1 MTLRAPL
8 CYGYASNP
16 PSGCAQLGMSSLAD
30 PGEGM
35 VHNGQQA
42 WRRRAA
48 CLTAAALAAG
58 VLVLPSAAGAAPSGG
73 TQEPPGDRDPAGEPS
88 SMGPQ
93 VLVAADDA
101 SALAG
106 QLEELR
112 DTVADHV
119 KKVGD
124 AERTMNKAVDALAD
138 ADAAVNESQFRIEE
152 LIVRSDEVVVDA
164 FVSPP
169 TQDALEVLATS
180 DAGEATVKHGVLD
193 LQADASAEVLAQ
205 LAAARNKLEE
215 QQAGQEKARQDAEAA
230 RAKAEAAL
238 ADLDDAMSRQGQFVM
253 ALTRGLDAE
262 SAEAAQ
268 LAARDPALAA
278 QLAARRAE
286 LTDTLDEMRAAKEYA
301 EALARLAEARR
312 QEAAR
317 QEAEAQAAAA
327 GGSAPSSGGGI
338 VCPVQGPVH
347 FTDTWGAAR
356 SGGRTHKGVDMMA
369 AYGTP
374 TVAPVS
380 GRVEHRGSSLGGLS
394 WYVYGDNGHTYY
406 GTHLSGYANQG
417 AGWVAAGTV
426 IGYVGTSGNAPD
438 GSPHLHFEF
447 HPGGGEPVNPYPLA
461 AAACPNH

>member
-1 MTLRAPL
+1 
-8 CYGYASNP
+8 
-16 PSGCAQLGMSSLAD
+16 MSLLAD

-35 VHNGQQA
+35 LHTGHQA

-48 CLTAAALAAG
+48 CLTVAGLVAGAALA
-58 VLVLPSAAGAAPSGG
+58 LPTPAGAAPAGVD
-73 TQEPPGDRDPAGEPS
+73 QEPPRDSEPAGEQALI
-88 SMGPQ
+88 GPQ
-93 VLVAADDA
+93 VLVAANNT
-101 SALAG
+101 SELTG
-106 QLEELR
+106 RLEELQA
-112 DTVADHV
+112 TVADHV
-119 KKVGD
+119 AKVTA
-124 AERTMNKAVDALAD
+124 AERTMARAVDALAD

-169 TQDALEVLATS
+169 AQDALEVLATS
-180 DAGEATVKHGVLD
+180 DAGEAAVKHGVLD
-193 LQADASAEVLAQ
+193 LQADASADVLAQ
-205 LAAARNKLEE
+205 LAAARSKLEE
-215 QQAGQEKARQDAEAA
+215 QRASQEQAREQAEAA
-230 RAKAEAAL
+230 RAEAEAAL
-238 ADLDDAMSRQGQFVM
+238 AELDSAMSQQEEFVL
-253 ALTRGLDAE
+253 ALTQGLDAE
-262 SAEAAQ
+262 SAEAAR
-268 LAARDPALAA
+268 LAASDPALAA
-278 QLAARRAE
+278 QLAARSAE
-286 LTDTLDEMRAAKEYA
+286 LSGKLDELRAAKEYA
-301 EALARLAEARR
+301 EALARLEEARR
-312 QEAAR
+312 QEEARRAA
-317 QEAEAQAAAA
+317 EAEAQ
-327 GGSAPSSGGGI
+327 GSAPSGPLTSGGGI
-338 VCPVQGPVH
+338 VCPVQGSVH

-417 AGWVAAGTV
+417 VGHVAAGTV